1 MDFLM
6 VLFLL
11 FAVPAVSGT
20 IVFYLGSRGETKNK
34 KTNAPRSSKKPP
46 AWQGLEVSAENT
58 KPNSSVLPSSKKAP
72 APLKLNPLKVV
83 EAAQIAD
90 EVSSAAD
97 IDSVI
102 QFASILS
109 SEKEVMQ
116 AVQEANEEL
125 RDAYETKVK
134 DLFEKRGIDRESLT
148 AKAIESELNRCMKL
162 GLNKICLDERLVPIL
177 GSQEIGKQESTKIEK
192 SGSWSELKDQL

>member
-1 MDFLM
+1 MEVFL
-6 VLFLL
+6 VFI
-11 FAVPAVSGT
+11 FAFF
-20 IVFYLGSRGETKNK
+20 IVIMWAMWTTFKDYDPGDEKPEFRTKSPTK
-34 KTNAPRSSKKPP
+34 
-46 AWQGLEVSAENT
+46 VSAVTT
-58 KPNSSVLPSSKKAP
+58 KPNSSVPPRPKKAP
-72 APLKLNPLKVV
+72 APLKLKPFKVV

-90 EVSSAAD
+90 EVSTAAD

-102 QFASILS
+102 QVASILS
-109 SEKEVMQ
+109 SEQEVMQ

-125 RDAYETKVK
+125 RDDYETKVK

-148 AKAIESELNRCMKL
+148 AKAIESEVNRCMKL
-162 GLNKICLDERLVPIL
+162 GLNKICLDERLVPLL

>member
-1 MDFLM
+1 MEDLVTILLLAFPLG
-6 VLFLL
+6 LFILVAI
-11 FAVPAVSGT
+11 FKDYRKQGA
-20 IVFYLGSRGETKNK
+20 FKTK
-34 KTNAPRSSKKPP
+34 SSKKVP
-46 AWQGLEVSAENT
+46 AEII
-58 KPNSSVLPSSKKAP
+58 KPNSNVPPRPKKAP
-72 APLKLNPLKVV
+72 PPLKLKPFKVV
-83 EAAQIAD
+83 DAALIAG

-102 QFASILS
+102 QVASILS

-134 DLFEKRGIDRESLT
+134 DLFEKQGIDRESLT
-148 AKAIESELNRCMKL
+148 AKAIQPEVNRCMKL
-162 GLNKICLDERLVPIL
+162 GLNKICLDERLAPLL